1 MIGNYDDD
9 EGRVRNKRSYRE
21 KGTLHCTV
29 AGIFK
34 VSKDLSKNIKV
45 YINLA
50 ENDHTIVGQLK
61 T

>member
-1 MIGNYDDD
+1 MQVIGTYRYLGVIGNYDDD

-34 VSKDLSKNIKV
+34 VSKDLS
-45 YINLA
+45 
-50 ENDHTIVGQLK
+50 
-61 T
+61 